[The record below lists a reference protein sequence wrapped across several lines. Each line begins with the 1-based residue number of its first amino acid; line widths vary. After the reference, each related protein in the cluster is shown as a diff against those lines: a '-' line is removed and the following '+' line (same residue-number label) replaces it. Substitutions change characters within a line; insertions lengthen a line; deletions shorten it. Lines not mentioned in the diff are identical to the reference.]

1 MNNVGKPVFIVSLII
16 VSLLIEGNE
25 MVIGPGIHVYGLIL
39 VGGALVGAYLASV
52 EARRRGLDPNHVWDG
67 LIWALI
73 GGIVGARLW
82 HIFTPPP
89 SMIAQGITTEF
100 YLNLSNFV
108 PVLFLGLKFSL
119 PAALAIMNG
128 GLGIPGGVIGGALGL
143 WLFTRRN
150 KLDFITWV
158 DIAAP
163 ALPLAQAIGRWG
175 NFVNQELYGGPTDL
189 PWGVRIDNPLP
200 PYTADMRF
208 HPVFLYESILNL
220 LICLAILYIARRY
233 AERLKPG
240 DLFIVYLV
248 LYPTVRFLLE
258 FIRLDS
264 SGFGNLNINQTLSAV
279 TALAAAV
286 VLFTRN
292 RRQRRAKSAMTV

>member
-1 MNNVGKPVFIVSLII
+1 
-16 VSLLIEGNE
+16 
-25 MVIGPGIHVYGLIL
+25 MVIGPGIHVYGIIL
-39 VGGALVGAYLASV
+39 VSGAIVGAYLASV
-52 EARRRGLDPNHVWDG
+52 EARRKGFDPNYVWDG

-73 GGIVGARLW
+73 GGIVAARIW

-89 SMIAQGITTEF
+89 SMVAQGLTTEF

-108 PVLFLGLKFSL
+108 PVTFLGLKFSL

-128 GLGIPGGVIGGALGL
+128 GLGIPGGVIGGLLGL
-143 WLFTRRN
+143 WLYTRRN

-175 NFVNQELYGGPTDL
+175 NFVNQELYGRPTDL
-189 PWGVRIDNPLP
+189 PWGIYIEPQYRLP
-200 PYTADMRF
+200 AYASVERF
-208 HPVFLYESILNL
+208 HPIFLYESALNL
-220 LICLAILYIARRY
+220 LICVALLYVARKY
-233 AERLKPG
+233 VDRLRPG
-240 DLFIVYLV
+240 DLLLFYLA

-264 SGFGNLNINQTLSAV
+264 SGFGNLNINQTISAA
-279 TALAAAV
+279 TALVAV
-286 VLFTRN
+286 IALATRD
-292 RRQRRAKSAMTV
+292 RRQRRTRPTAA